1 MTSEFNFVIFVKVHF
16 QIWLGLE
23 YILSI
28 LALFMPNFDLAVHLL
43 ILSISY
49 GQRLFCSYVSWNI
62 RGKIRKQNEF
72 RIFSL
77 PFTQTIYSVARKITL
92 APFAQHFSILRN
104 SFIPSILLYKNYKF
118 NENEWKKHINKS
130 FLKSFLKLWWPWKV
144 RLNSS
149 AYLSVCKGWQ
159 VTRLSIT
166 TSFE

>member
-1 MTSEFNFVIFVKVHF
+1 M
-16 QIWLGLE
+16 IWQC
-23 YILSI
+23 I
-28 LALFMPNFDLAVHLL
+28 P
-43 ILSISY
+43 
-49 GQRLFCSYVSWNI
+49 LFCPFRMDNVFFALMYHEI
-62 RGKIRKQNEF
+62 FEGKSGSKMNFAFFRCLLRKQF
-72 RIFSL
+72 I
-77 PFTQTIYSVARKITL
+77 PRKITL

-118 NENEWKKHINKS
+118 NENEWTKKHINKS